1 MSIFE
6 HDAEGS
12 GVAEL
17 PGTATGHAFVVHGFA
32 CLGCCLELGECVYR
46 SVFSLE

>member
-17 PGTATGHAFVVHGFA
+17 PGTATGHAFVA
-32 CLGCCLELGECVYR
+32 ARLCVY
-46 SVFSLE
+46 LPL